1 MENQNYI
8 ELKNLEVYK
17 LSRKLSSIAW
27 IIFCRLSFEDKK
39 NMGDQFLRSVDSVG
53 ANIAEGYGRY
63 HYLDKVRFYHN
74 ARGSHLEAFIHWLEL
89 LSERERISKEEFDNT
104 NGMASVLLIKLN
116 NFIAITT
123 KKGRECHDKS

>member
-8 ELKNLEVYK
+8 ELKDLEVYK

-27 IIFCRLSFEDKK
+27 IIFCRMSFFDKK
-39 NMGDQFLRSVDSVG
+39 HFGNQFLRSVDSVG

-74 ARGSHLEAFIHWLEL
+74 ARGSHLEAFVHWLEL
-89 LSERERISKEEFDNT
+89 LSERERISKEEFENIH
-104 NGMASVLLIKLN
+104 GIASLLLIKLN
-116 NFIAITT
+116 NFIPITT
-123 KKGRECHDKS
+123 KKGRETHDKC